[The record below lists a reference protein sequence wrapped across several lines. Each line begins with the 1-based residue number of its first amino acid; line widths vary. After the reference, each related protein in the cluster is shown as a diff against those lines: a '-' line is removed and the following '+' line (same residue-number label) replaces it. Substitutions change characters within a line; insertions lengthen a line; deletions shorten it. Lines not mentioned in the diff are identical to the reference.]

1 MIISLAAGAMGI
13 VSKQLRTAPETR
25 NQCFSF
31 ASPKDISPPNRSDP
45 KKGAGYLRNRWRSC

>member
-1 MIISLAAGAMGI
+1 MIISLAAGAMDI

-45 KKGAGYLRNRWRSC
+45 KKGAGYLRNR